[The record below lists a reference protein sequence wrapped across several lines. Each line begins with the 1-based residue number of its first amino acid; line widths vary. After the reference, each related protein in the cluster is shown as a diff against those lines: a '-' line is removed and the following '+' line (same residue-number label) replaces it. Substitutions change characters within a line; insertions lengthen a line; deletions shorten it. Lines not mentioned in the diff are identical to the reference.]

1 MTGALPEMGPSEERV
16 WRRAERYL
24 AEQQLTAARIAFE
37 SLLQRVPE
45 HVPARV
51 MLAGVILAEG
61 RVREAAEHVLA
72 ATRVLPSDGNVIAT
86 VAQCLL
92 RIGEMVAARDC
103 LAHPEVMRTQSGS
116 ALATLAHVHQAMGD
130 HVASLALMDRAL
142 AAGFDNPDFR
152 YFRALQLQF
161 NGRIDDARAELETC
175 LRMGPTYG
183 RASLT
188 LARLG
193 KQGSGE
199 RIDYIRAHLRSVERG
214 SEDHAAFEFALYT
227 ELERLGETAQAFAAL
242 ARGNAVMYG
251 RLDHDIARESVLFD
265 TLIERCTGNFL
276 RPHEEPLEGP
286 LPIFVIGLPRSGTT
300 LLDRILGNHSEV
312 ISAGER
318 SDFPRQLRWVADLN
332 GHALIDG
339 ELLDRA
345 ERMDFAELGRRYLLQ
360 TQWRA
365 PGKRYFVDKLPP
377 NYMVAGLLQRALPR
391 APILHIVRPPMDV
404 CFSNYKALFGDA
416 YPHSY
421 DLAALAAHYRDYRRL
436 MRHWHAVLPG
446 RILDVEYARLVA
458 DPEGVARE
466 ILAHCGLG
474 YEAACID
481 VQSNSAPV
489 ATLSSAQVREP
500 IHARS
505 LGEWRRYEAELAPLA
520 EALGGA
526 AP

>member
-1 MTGALPEMGPSEERV
+1 MTDALAQMGPSEERL

-37 SLLQRVPE
+37 SLLQRVPD

-61 RVREAAEHVLA
+61 RVREAAAHVLQ
-72 ATRVLPSDGNVIAT
+72 ATRVLPDDANVIAT

-92 RIGEMVAARDC
+92 RIGEMAAAREC
-103 LAHPEVMRTQSGS
+103 LAHPEVLRTQTGS

-130 HVASLALMDRAL
+130 HVTSLALMDRAL
-142 AAGFDNPDFR
+142 AAGFDNADFR

-161 NGRIDDARAELETC
+161 NGRIDEALAELETC

-193 KQGSGE
+193 KQGSGN
-199 RIDYIRAHLRSVERG
+199 RIDYIRKHLDDVERG

-227 ELERLGETAQAFAAL
+227 ELEGLGEATQAFAAL
-242 ARGNAVMYG
+242 MRGNAVMYG
-251 RLDHDIARESVLFD
+251 RLDHDIARESALFD
-265 TLIERCTGNFL
+265 TLIERCTPDFL
-276 RPHEEPLEGP
+276 QPHAEAMQGP

-312 ISAGER
+312 VSAGER

-332 GHALIDG
+332 GHALIDA

-345 ERMDFAELGRRYLLQ
+345 ERMDFSELGRRYLLQ

-377 NYMVAGLLQRALPR
+377 NYMVAGLLQRALPQ
-391 APILHIVRPPMDV
+391 APILHIVRDPMDV

-421 DLAALAAHYRDYRRL
+421 NLEALGAHYLDYRRL
-436 MRHWHAVLPG
+436 MRHWHDVLPG
-446 RILDVEYARLVA
+446 RILDVEYSRLVA
-458 DPEGVARE
+458 DPAGVARE
-466 ILAHCGLG
+466 ILAHCGLP

-481 VQSNSAPV
+481 VQSNPAPV

-505 LGEWRRYEAELAPLA
+505 LGEWRRYATQLAPLD
-520 EALGGA
+520 EALRRGA
-526 AP
+526 